1 MRDFELVQGLQMLG
15 MAYGKEFSQ
24 QECELYYEFL
34 QGYTYETFKTA
45 IKNIIT
51 SSKFLPKVTDI
62 IEACEG
68 AKTQTR
74 FDVVEFMK
82 QMGYFKHI
90 KEYEKTILFMERNI
104 VPEWLQNDINT
115 YYRMMQQERLGTNEQ
130 LKLR

>member
-45 IKNIIT
+45 IKNIIK

-90 KEYEKTILFMERNI
+90 KEYDKTILFMERNI

-115 YYRMMQQERLGTNEQ
+115 YYKMMQQERLETNEQ